1 MSARELGRAHAWC
14 TLLVLTNACA
24 QLWHEFG
31 LWLPCGVA
39 AVPRCSL
46 AWVASQRVRVLL
58 RRLCVGAPGA
68 ERAAPGSPEPLGQRS
83 SLELLLLLIIPPSC
97 IFSNFPPQ
105 GFQSNFTICRSGSC
119 FAHFQ
124 RREAAAV
131 ALGALGPPAPLPGL
145 LCPGA
150 AWGGGLVPGGPGSVE
165 RCWGEGDVRPRVCR
179 RMLCLPSLFTGKQRA
194 VKRCYPRIP
203 LSGNKSPAQP
213 APCSFCVAS
222 ACRLSQ
228 AK

>member
-1 MSARELGRAHAWC
+1 MPEQPRVSARELGRAHAWC

-150 AWGGGLVPGGPGSVE
+150 AWGGLGPRGPRRRREVLGRE
-165 RCWGEGDVRPRVCR
+165 RCAA
-179 RMLCLPSLFTGKQRA
+179 TGVQEDALLAQFVYWQAASSKTLLS
-194 VKRCYPRIP
+194 PNTP
-203 LSGNKSPAQP
+203 LWE
-213 APCSFCVAS
+213 
-222 ACRLSQ
+222 
-228 AK
+228 

>member
-1 MSARELGRAHAWC
+1 MPEQPRVSARELGRAHAWC

-131 ALGALGPPAPLPGL
+131 ALGALSPPAPLPGL
-145 LCPGA
+145 PCPVA
-150 AWGGGLVPGGPGSVE
+150 AWGGLGPRGPRQRREVLGRG
-165 RCWGEGDVRPRVCR
+165 RCAA
-179 RMLCLPSLFTGKQRA
+179 TGVQEDALLAQFVYWQAASSKT
-194 VKRCYPRIP
+194 P
-203 LSGNKSPAQP
+203 LTPNT
-213 APCSFCVAS
+213 
-222 ACRLSQ
+222 LLWE
-228 AK
+228 